1 MVIPTLPIVSP
12 SWQQT
17 TRAALTAGLRE
28 RPWTEQAAWARESA
42 ALPVRTENRAI
53 PRPGTRGAAGQTRRS
68 CQSSGR
74 LFSVARF
81 PRNLDSIS
89 TSAELVIASPVR
101 LAAVIRAIAT
111 SFGLIGHRS
120 AALPGGSAKAQVT
133 YWPVG

>member
-28 RPWTEQAAWARESA
+28 RPWAEQAAWARESA
-42 ALPVRTENRAI
+42 APPVPTENRAI

-68 CQSSGR
+68 CRSSGAPVLR
-74 LFSVARF
+74 CQV
-81 PRNLDSIS
+81 PRNPDSIS
-89 TSAELVIASPVR
+89 TSAELVDASPIR

-120 AALPGGSAKAQVT
+120 AAVPGGSANAQVT